1 MEYAFAAMMGWCG
14 TKWPGWRPG
23 PKPDPDPEPWWS
35 LVDGVIGAIGGIV
48 ALVVFGPML
57 GDGGLLTTGLVTFMG
72 GVFLSSLAS
81 GVGLGARRAGIATPG

>member
-23 PKPDPDPEPWWS
+23 KPDPDPEPWWS

-48 ALVVFGPML
+48 AWVVFGPML

-81 GVGLGARRAGIATPG
+81 GVGLGAKRAGITTPG

>member
-48 ALVVFGPML
+48 AWVVFGPML

-81 GVGLGARRAGIATPG
+81 GVGLGAKRAGITTPG